1 MDPYVSHQLTFVC
14 PYLTGAR
21 TLLDFGCGDLKLGK
35 AIAKNIPALSV
46 TGVDIV
52 PTNQPKEKNIE
63 FILTRGKT
71 LPFQKNAFDA
81 ALSYHVLHHCQDPSH
96 ILDELIRVS
105 KKTIILVEPV
115 LRLSL
120 EKPGF
125 ILVDILTNLSRIPN
139 ISFPFS
145 VKNREWWEREFR
157 RRKLKIRKEESAGV
171 LPTWL
176 PIGTTIC
183 FVLEKST
190 K

>member
-1 MDPYVSHQLTFVC
+1 MDPYISHQLSLVC
-14 PYLTGAR
+14 PYLTGIR
-21 TLLDFGCGDLKLGK
+21 KLLDFGCGDLKLGK

-46 TGVDIV
+46 TGVDIIR
-52 PTNQPKEKNIE
+52 TNQPKEKNVT
-63 FILTRGKT
+63 FVLSDGKT
-71 LPFQKNAFDA
+71 LPFQKNTFDA
-81 ALSYHVLHHCQDPSH
+81 VLSYHVLHHCQDPSY
-96 ILDELIRVS
+96 ILDELVRVS

-125 ILVDILTNLSRIPN
+125 IFVDILTNLSRIPN

-145 VKNREWWEREFR
+145 VKHREWWEREFR
-157 RRKLKIRKEESAGV
+157 RRKLNIRKEKSAGV
-171 LPTWL
+171 LPIWL

-190 K
+190 E